1 MNTAINEAIRASI
14 QFQAPPDSQ
23 ANHCPTDADMVR
35 DLMAQGIIQGVI
47 ADEIGLHSAQVGR
60 LLKSTRR
67 SNFKDSQKS
76 ERLRAFYQERCSNAP
91 TLFAVAVETEAEPV
105 TEPLEPV
112 EDPTPTS
119 IQYGHG
125 EEQPE
130 PTEDPPIEVQG
141 EGEPVVGEPVAEQ
154 PEPVAEPA
162 PVAIEQKAAPVVEQP
177 EQTEEPTIDAQVEV
191 DPDAEDVADIADV
204 GEQEGETLDEPE
216 PDIFAKAVDP
226 VAEDLRCAV
235 ETINKAIE
243 QQPSDAG
250 AVFEDEV
257 KAAWN
262 TVYDANHAEYMRLKD
277 AAKKAGASKVE
288 IEKICG
294 IRNKRVSG
302 KKKTEKI
309 FSSSTSS
316 TSSTDK
322 GSSDTQSYTELFE
335 SSTSSTEP
343 LPPKP
348 KALVR
353 ESEKGPRLEIASDA
367 ALIVSGVLKGR
378 FAYCTTAETW
388 HGFTGTHWE
397 PLPSPAPL
405 YEALTRWMFPA
416 TQDVGFTP
424 RYQDSILTVIQRAGM
439 RSLPKAPNAIPFA
452 NGLLDIETGT
462 LSPITPTNAAT
473 WALPYEY
480 QPGADCPRVKAWLLQ
495 AVGEDRDVVELLRAF
510 LAALIRGGAYLQR
523 FLHLIG
529 PGGTG
534 KSTFLRLIEALIG
547 TRNAVTTDLKELEQ
561 NRFESA
567 ALYGKRAALI
577 TDSDRYGGSVNKL
590 KAITG
595 QDPVRLERKHVQQS
609 GSFIFEGMVFLASN
623 EPLATTDYTSGIERR
638 RVTIHFERRV
648 SEQEKAAWNAAGGEK
663 AVLHAELP
671 GVVNWLLSMPVVE
684 MERRIRHPPEH
695 TIKANIE
702 AMCSGNPCADW
713 LTECCVPDSDAWTQ
727 VGECEERRSPDDGEV
742 YYLHADTRLF
752 PSYLMWC
759 KKSGRV
765 PLSLRRFRSVV
776 LDAIKT
782 LGFDAMDIRRAEG
795 RGIKGVRLRHSGEEP
810 FSWHSSTQS
819 DTSGTKP
826 TPTNTAPS
834 RANVGGAGSDA
845 SSDHIPPAPSR
856 ANIHDDCADSEYF

>member
-1 MNTAINEAIRASI
+1 MTRPDHSGTSAKINPDRLPAEVRAQIAAQTTPDTFALESPEPTGKAPAVELISTLLARGWTKTRIAREIGRDPAQTTRIAQGKQTPSPETHKRLVALVELGTLDGSASI
-14 QFQAPPDSQ
+14 A
-23 ANHCPTDADMVR
+23 AD
-35 DLMAQGIIQGVI
+35 L
-47 ADEIGLHSAQVGR
+47 
-60 LLKSTRR
+60 
-67 SNFKDSQKS
+67 
-76 ERLRAFYQERCSNAP
+76 
-91 TLFAVAVETEAEPV
+91 AEPPRC
-105 TEPLEPV
+105 TATADLFEPQAEP
-112 EDPTPTS
+112 EPAQAET
-119 IQYGHG
+119 I
-125 EEQPE
+125 EQPE
-130 PTEDPPIEVQG
+130 SEPEHVVDGVED
-141 EGEPVVGEPVAEQ
+141 A
-154 PEPVAEPA
+154 
-162 PVAIEQKAAPVVEQP
+162 
-177 EQTEEPTIDAQVEV
+177 
-191 DPDAEDVADIADV
+191 
-204 GEQEGETLDEPE
+204 GEQE
-216 PDIFAKAVDP
+216 PDILAGAVDP
-226 VAEDLRCAV
+226 VAEDLMRAV
-235 ETINKAIE
+235 ESIATAI
-243 QQPSDAG
+243 DALEDDPG
-250 AVFEDEV
+250 AVL
-257 KAAWN
+257 AAEA
-262 TVYDANHAEYMRLKD
+262 VDAWAHIYAQD
-277 AAKKAGASKVE
+277 AAEFERLRAKAKKGGARVAEIDRAIGARSKYAKE
-288 IEKICG
+288 
-294 IRNKRVSG
+294 RAG

-309 FSSSTSS
+309 SQSYTSS
-316 TSSTDK
+316 TSSTEK
-322 GSSDTQSYTELFE
+322 GSSDAQSYTSLFE

-343 LPPKP
+343 LPLKP

-367 ALIVSGVLKGR
+367 ALIVAGVLKGR

-397 PLPSPAPL
+397 PLASPAPL

-416 TQDVGFTP
+416 TEDVGFTP

-452 NGLLDIETGT
+452 NGLLDIETAV

-495 AVGEDRDVVELLRAF
+495 AVGDDRDVVELLRAF

-534 KSTFLRLIEALIG
+534 KSTFLRLIEALVG
-547 TRNAVTTDLKELEQ
+547 ERNAVTTDLKELEQ

-609 GSFIFEGMVFLASN
+609 GSFIFDGMVFLASN

-713 LTECCVPDSDAWTQ
+713 LTECCMPDSDAWTQ

-742 YYLHADTRLF
+742 YYLHADARLF

-782 LGFDAMDIRRAEG
+782 LGFDALDARRAEG
-795 RGIKGVRLRHSGEEP
+795 RGIKGVRLRHPGEEP

-819 DTSGTKP
+819 YTSSTEP
-826 TPTNTAPS
+826 TPTDTAPS
-834 RANVGGAGSDA
+834 RASAEYDGNVAF
-845 SSDHIPPAPSR
+845 SDHIPPAHSR
-856 ANIHDDCADSEYF
+856 ANTDDDCADSEVF